1 MPYRLLNNTLGG
13 KCISDRPK
21 HHSVYLWPMEL
32 KLEAIICI
40 QALAICFGRSN
51 KGVSFVYY
59 CSFKAMFCEDE

>member
-21 HHSVYLWPMEL
+21 HHFVYLWPMDL

-40 QALAICFGRSN
+40 QARAICFGRLN

-59 CSFKAMFCEDE
+59 CSFKAIYL